1 MSPARTVILI
11 IAASSIVR
19 ILFAAA
25 VGLCID
31 ESYIAG
37 VSRRFALSYFDH
49 PPLHIWLV
57 GGWAKLIGD
66 DRAVI
71 LRLPFIALFAGS
83 TWLMF
88 RLTARAFGQRA
99 GLWAALALSLAP
111 VLTLSI
117 GSWVLPDGPLM
128 FFALLSIWFVARPI
142 FANSPPDELW
152 PWLAAGAAGG
162 FALLSKYI
170 GVFVFAGVGLFLLTS
185 RPHRRWL
192 GTLGPWLG
200 ALIAALLFAPVVVW
214 NAQHGWASFAFQ
226 GSRGLPKAFHIEWL
240 LQDIGGQ
247 IGYLLPWI
255 AGPLIYVLAQALM
268 RARSDR
274 AGWFFACLA
283 IGPVAAFALLGF
295 WTPVLPHWPMLGW
308 LFTFP
313 LLGRALARLE
323 TTHGRG
329 LRRAAGAS
337 SAILIAFLALAA
349 TQAATG
355 WASRLVPGLLDKDPT
370 LDVLDWRDLKPI
382 LIARGLLAPGT
393 IVATPSWIDAGKVNY
408 ALGGEFLVLCVSP
421 DPREFA
427 YLQDERRVV
436 GGDAIIVANAT
447 RSDWM
452 ERVKDRFERVESLD
466 DVILTRAGQPVVT
479 LRIARGVGLHRSLLR
494 QLR

>member
-1 MSPARTVILI
+1 MSPARAVIFI
-11 IAASSIVR
+11 IAATSLVR
-19 ILFAAA
+19 IVLAAA

-37 VSRRFALSYFDH
+37 ISREFALSYFDH

-57 GGWAKLIGD
+57 GSWAKVIGD

-88 RLTARAFGQRA
+88 RLTAHVFGERA
-99 GLWAALALSLAP
+99 GLWAALALNLAP
-111 VLTLSI
+111 VFTLSI

-128 FFALLSIWFVARPI
+128 LFALLSVWFVARAI
-142 FANSPPDELW
+142 FARFAPAELW

-162 FALLSKYI
+162 LALLSKYI
-170 GVFVFAGVGLFLLTS
+170 GIFVIAGVGLFLLTS
-185 RPHRRWL
+185 RSHRRWFE
-192 GTLGPWLG
+192 TPGPWLG
-200 ALIAALLFAPVVVW
+200 ALIAALLFTPVLVW
-214 NAQHGWASFAFQ
+214 NVQHGWASVAFQ

-247 IGYLLPWI
+247 TGYLLPWI
-255 AGPLIYVLAQALM
+255 AGALIYVLAQALM
-268 RARSDR
+268 RGPSDR
-274 AGWFFACLA
+274 LGWFFACLA
-283 IGPVAAFALLGF
+283 IGPIALFALLGF

-329 LRRAAGAS
+329 LRLAAGAS
-337 SAILIAFLALAA
+337 ASFLVAFLALAA
-349 TQAATG
+349 AQASTG
-355 WASRLVPGLLDKDPT
+355 WASRLVPGLLDNDPT

-393 IVATPSWIDAGKVNY
+393 IVATPSWIDSGKVNY
-408 ALGGEFLVLCVSP
+408 ALGGEFLVLCLSP

-427 YLQDERRVV
+427 YLQNEPRIAGR
-436 GGDAIIVANAT
+436 DAIIVANAT
-447 RSDWM
+447 RSDWLAKL
-452 ERVKDRFERVESLD
+452 KDRFERLEPLD
-466 DVILTRAGQPVVT
+466 DVILTRAGQPAVT
-479 LRIARGVGLHRSLLR
+479 LRIARGVRLKLPP
-494 QLR
+494 

>member
-1 MSPARTVILI
+1 MSPTRAVILI

-37 VSRRFALSYFDH
+37 VSRQFALSYFDH

-57 GGWAKLIGD
+57 GGWAKLISD

-71 LRLPFIALFAGS
+71 LRLPFIAMFAAS

-88 RLTARAFGQRA
+88 RLTARAFDERA
-99 GLWAALALSLAP
+99 GLWAALTLNLAP
-111 VLTLSI
+111 VFTLSI

-128 FFALLSIWFVARPI
+128 LFALLSIWFVARPI
-142 FANSPPDELW
+142 FAKSPPDELW

-162 FALLSKYI
+162 LALLSKYI
-170 GVFVFAGVGLFLLTS
+170 GVFVFVGVGLFLLTS

-200 ALIAALLFAPVVVW
+200 ALIVALLFTPVVVW
-214 NAQHGWASFAFQ
+214 NAQHSWASFAFQ

-255 AGPLIYVLAQALM
+255 AGPLIYVLAQALI
-268 RARSDR
+268 RARADC

-283 IGPVAAFALLGF
+283 IGPVALFALLGF

-313 LLGRALARLE
+313 LLGCALARFE
-323 TTHGRG
+323 ITHGRG

-337 SAILIAFLALAA
+337 AAILIVFLALAA
-349 TQAATG
+349 AQAATG
-355 WASRLVPGLLDKDPT
+355 WASRLVPELLDNDPT
-370 LDVLDWRDLKPI
+370 LDVFDWRDLKPT
-382 LIARGLLAPGT
+382 LASRGLLAPGT
-393 IVATPSWIDAGKVNY
+393 IVARPSWIDAGKLNY
-408 ALGGEFLVLCVSP
+408 ALGDEFLVLCVSR
-421 DPREFA
+421 DPRGFA
-427 YLQDERRVV
+427 YLQDERRVA
-436 GGDAIIVANAT
+436 GRDAIVVANAT
-447 RSDWM
+447 RSDWLAK
-452 ERVKDRFERVESLD
+452 VKDRFERVESLD

-479 LRIARGVGLHRSLLR
+479 LRIARGVGLKLPP
-494 QLR
+494 